1 MSEIAGLLADS
12 AERLFGQRLTKAV
25 RDEADQGGL
34 TGGLW
39 DACAELGLDLA
50 ALTEARGGAGLTD
63 ADLCAMA
70 RLAGRHAL
78 PVPLVETWLA
88 ERALATA
95 GREPLPEGTA
105 ATISPVLLSD
115 APELLRDGGTWRLSG
130 TLRRVPHGRHARVL
144 VVIAQTAE
152 GWRTVR
158 MDAPDP
164 AALDRNYAGEPRD
177 SFRLDGVSV
186 TAIGEGG
193 SRDDLHFD
201 GALFRAAQMAGAME
215 RVLDMTVAYA
225 KERAQFGRTI
235 SKFQAVQQQIARLAG
250 EAAAASAA
258 SHAAGDAR
266 SLGPARV
273 ETACAKLRAGEA
285 AGEVAAIAH
294 QVHGA
299 VGFTHEYHLHFLTR
313 RLWSWRDEFGSEAE
327 WSDWVGAIAGKV
339 GGEGLWAFLVKPDP
353 ALTAGPKEL
362 AGG

>member
-1 MSEIAGLLADS
+1 MADAPTPS
-12 AERLFGQRLTKAV
+12 ACPVSLPTAREHALDPPPRF
-25 RDEADQGGL
+25 
-34 TGGLW
+34 
-39 DACAELGLDLA
+39 AELRERSPI
-50 ALTEARGGAGLTD
+50 T
-63 ADLCAMA
+63 
-70 RLAGRHAL
+70 RLAL
-78 PVPLVETWLA
+78 PDGTRGWLVTDYELA
-88 ERALATA
+88 CD
-95 GREPLPEGTA
+95 
-105 ATISPVLLSD
+105 VLVDQRFSARQD
-115 APELLRDGGTWRLSG
+115 I
-130 TLRRVPHGRHARVL
+130 RVPPPGQAP
-144 VVIAQTAE
+144 APPAAP
-152 GWRTVR
+152 GFFVR

-266 SLGPARV
+266 SLGPARF

-327 WSDWVGAIAGKV
+327 WNRMNGRAIAAAGADHI
-339 GGEGLWAFLVKPDP
+339 WATLS
-353 ALTAGPKEL
+353 AG
-362 AGG
+362 